1 MPNTRGS
8 QGFVAIFLLVMVLIG
23 AVTGAII
30 GAASAGA
37 VHLRWSALLAVLSA
51 IIVIGIARSS
61 FGKSFPK
68 LFLAPRSRSIPLA
81 VWISAVYYLES
92 ELSDTAALKSALTD
106 FFLGPDEGLSL
117 FVVCADVGIDVLVEL
132 LKACEGSAAE

>member
-81 VWISAVYYLES
+81 VWISAVY
-92 ELSDTAALKSALTD
+92 SALVGGLAGHD
-106 FFLGPDEGLSL
+106 LGQLVGVASAPIIGFFSGTIAAIGMAMLMILYFKQHPERG
-117 FVVCADVGIDVLVEL
+117 VEF
-132 LKACEGSAAE
+132 